1 MQSSGG
7 RRGRGGEE
15 ESRGEKEDGESNESN
30 DDNDD
35 RKVIVS
41 EAALEE
47 SRLLRNITQSL
58 FLEIQAS
65 MSDDEQLFSSE
76 AVEQIMALTRRD

>member
-1 MQSSGG
+1 
-7 RRGRGGEE
+7 
-15 ESRGEKEDGESNESN
+15 
-30 DDNDD
+30 
-35 RKVIVS
+35 VS

-58 FLEIQAS
+58 FLEIQAT